1 MPKFNMS
8 WFYVLALVGL
18 IAAYFAMGDNSVAEG
33 SNASKEVS
41 YEQFKNYVTKGYA
54 SKIVV
59 NKTENTLQM
68 YVKPSA
74 SAKFSRP
81 APSRR
86 ARTRS

>member
-68 YVKPSA
+68 
-74 SAKFSRP
+74 
-81 APSRR
+81 
-86 ARTRS
+86 